1 MNILKRMKA
10 PTPDFFRRLRNIG
23 LALAAISGAIL
34 TAPVTLPVI
43 VIQAAGY
50 LAVAGTVATAVSQTV
65 VSGEDQFKDD
75 GINE

>member
-43 VIQAAGY
+43 VIQVAGY

-65 VSGEDQFKDD
+65 VSGEDHFKDD